1 MIFVNN
7 KKLKNLQLDAY
18 YNANDTYKKTNCHVA
33 KSTHN
38 ITLRGYQHESI
49 L

>member
-18 YNANDTYKKTNCHVA
+18 YDADDTYKKTTSHVA
-33 KSTHN
+33 KSTHK
-38 ITLRGYQHESI
+38 ITLRG
-49 L
+49 